1 MPQIAR
7 TNSDYQET
15 GERIPT
21 GISGSSFTL
30 YQSAL
35 HSIQE
40 LQPGTGTTSKLLY
53 QAAIRTLN
61 FYVDF
66 SEDPDLVRYRNLE
79 RYLNEVIREALLPT
93 LNEIYN
99 LLTWP
104 EGWNGYDACAPKFEA
119 VQYASHW
126 IELFYLDIVSSGQEW
141 IEPNVT
147 ASAEG
152 EVVFEW
158 RHGIKNLTIYIGN
171 QSAEYVMD
179 WGADINTEME
189 DGYANSPSIRQR
201 LWKWLMS

>member
-7 TNSDYQET
+7 TTSGYQET

-21 GISGSSFTL
+21 GTSRSSITL

-40 LQPGTGTTSKLLY
+40 LQSGTGTASRLLY

-61 FYVDF
+61 FYVNF
-66 SEDPDLVRYRNLE
+66 SENSYLVRHN
-79 RYLNEVIREALLPT
+79 NEVIRQALQPT

-126 IELFYLDIVSSGQEW
+126 IELFYRDIVSSGQEW
-141 IEPNVT
+141 IDPNVT

-171 QSAEYVMD
+171 QSAQYVID

-189 DGYANSPSIRQR
+189 DGYANSPGIRQR
-201 LWKWLMS
+201 LWRWLMS